1 MTLLISQKKTDF
13 DDKLKNLNKEFTSN
27 KAKHVLVK
35 NESNK
40 LKEISR
46 KEFSKDSIYKY
57 NILNGSKYFYSGI

>member
-13 DDKLKNLNKEFTSN
+13 DDKLKNLNKE
-27 KAKHVLVK
+27 KHVLVK
-35 NESNK
+35 NESNE

-46 KEFSKDSIYKY
+46 KEFSKDSICKY

>member
-35 NESNK
+35 NESNE

-46 KEFSKDSIYKY
+46 KEFSKDSICKY
-57 NILNGSKYFYSGI
+57 NILNGSKYFYLGI

>member
-35 NESNK
+35 NESNE

-46 KEFSKDSIYKY
+46 KEFSEDSICKY